1 MPCRA
6 FSERLGREDPVFE
19 TGVRRLMC
27 PAGHWK
33 QGWSLLVCRFFAG
46 AQNDKGVVQN
56 DMGASEKM
64 RTISFLGLSGKHCD
78 TLLSESIW
86 P

>member
-6 FSERLGREDPVFE
+6 FSGRLGREDPDFE
-19 TGVRRLMC
+19 AEVRRLMC

-46 AQNDKGVVQN
+46 AQNDKSVAQNDKGVVQN
-56 DMGASEKM
+56 DMGASENDS
-64 RTISFLGLSGKHCD
+64 RSFQIVS
-78 TLLSESIW
+78 S
-86 P
+86 